1 MALKK
6 INHKAAIKTKSSIY
20 EIYLGT
26 FSDNEFTWY
35 SVAKYSDPVKAYK
48 EYKKYVNT
56 QLKYTDEELKKV
68 WDTGRLDVE
77 LRQGNKLLNWVGIY
91 SRKVTD
97 LTHEEEKESQL
108 ENKKK
113 SNKQKKDAITPEILA
128 GEVRKNLIEYLKSNN
143 IVFDDLKVQARYEL
157 DPNQIDFVFSG
168 LKNLEDLKNLIH
180 TIGTEREGEPVEIKA
195 FDYIFIPSLY
205 YNGWKY
211 VIRLIPR
218 EKINLKNLEEDFDPE
233 NFINSFFDSS
243 LNFNKLNTIDSFPSV
258 KGDIEVKQDID
269 NATYYIFY
277 HVDPVRNSAEKIYG
291 PYELV
296 DDMKTNYKILTTK
309 SLKEDDEDLYKSI
322 INDIND
328 NVSKMIVSDYHTD
341 GNKLMIEIN
350 WNDEGFYFENID
362 NYLKDNYKSKNNLPR
377 FLSDYLDTYSADY
390 EAYELD
396 DFKNPAYDRNY
407 TIIITR
413 DIDMEA

>member
-1 MALKK
+1 M
-6 INHKAAIKTKSSIY
+6 
-20 EIYLGT
+20 
-26 FSDNEFTWY
+26 
-35 SVAKYSDPVKAYK
+35 
-48 EYKKYVNT
+48 
-56 QLKYTDEELKKV
+56 
-68 WDTGRLDVE
+68 
-77 LRQGNKLLNWVGIY
+77 
-91 SRKVTD
+91 
-97 LTHEEEKESQL
+97 
-108 ENKKK
+108 
-113 SNKQKKDAITPEILA
+113 
-128 GEVRKNLIEYLKSNN
+128 
-143 IVFDDLKVQARYEL
+143 
-157 DPNQIDFVFSG
+157 
-168 LKNLEDLKNLIH
+168 
-180 TIGTEREGEPVEIKA
+180 
-195 FDYIFIPSLY
+195 
-205 YNGWKY
+205 
-211 VIRLIPR
+211 
-218 EKINLKNLEEDFDPE
+218 
-233 NFINSFFDSS
+233 
-243 LNFNKLNTIDSFPSV
+243 NFNKLNTIDSFPSV

-269 NATYYIFY
+269 NAAYYIFY

-377 FLSDYLDTYSADY
+377 FLSDYLDTYSANY